1 MSSKQDPAT
10 SRNGKSIY
18 REQPQRRS
26 LSREARRLA
35 VRIEN
40 IYVSL
45 ADYEA
50 RIAELEAM
58 FSNPGQLDEPAQL
71 AASGEQYRVLKEEA
85 GSLLEEWERLSSE
98 AEIIGSKLTEL
109 KDG

>member
-1 MSSKQDPAT
+1 MFRNKTRLP

-26 LSREARRLA
+26 LSREARKLA

-50 RIAELEAM
+50 RDSGVGGHVLQ
-58 FSNPGQLDEPAQL
+58 PRPA
-71 AASGEQYRVLKEEA
+71 
-85 GSLLEEWERLSSE
+85 
-98 AEIIGSKLTEL
+98 
-109 KDG
+109 